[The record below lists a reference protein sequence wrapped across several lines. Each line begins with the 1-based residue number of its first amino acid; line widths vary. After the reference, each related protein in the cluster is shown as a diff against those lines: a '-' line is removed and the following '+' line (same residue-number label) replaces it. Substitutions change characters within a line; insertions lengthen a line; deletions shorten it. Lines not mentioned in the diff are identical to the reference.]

1 MRWLAVSLCCIAA
14 GCASSPSVPTEV
26 RIPVPVPCLDRLPEA
41 PAVASDAELL
51 GLDDY
56 RLVLTIAKDR
66 AAVLAAYRELRATAQ
81 ACVK

>member
-1 MRWLAVSLCCIAA
+1 MRWLVCSLCCIAA
-14 GCASSPSVPTEV
+14 GCATPLPKEV
-26 RIPVPVPCLDRLPEA
+26 RIPVPVPCIDRLPDE

-51 GLDDY
+51 ALDDY
-56 RLVLTIAKDR
+56 RLVLTVAKDR